1 MTDGDGVTKFVATFH
16 HAPPPAPALLT
27 ELIHWRQQLIS
38 LSVLGQDP
46 ARYDGVGFGNVSCR
60 HPGRPNA
67 FIITGTQTGG
77 MATLSPRDFAVV
89 TAWDWAANTLT
100 AEGGR
105 PPSSEALTHAALYS
119 AAPGICWVLHGH
131 APALWHSA
139 ERHGI
144 PTTPANVAFGT
155 PEMAAGVAALV
166 ANRDGRGLGLPGLLA
181 MGGHEDGVIA
191 YGATAASTGELMVRW
206 TTNLTL

>member
-27 ELIHWRQQLIS
+27 ELIHWRQQLVS

-46 ARYDGVGFGNVSCR
+46 ARYDGV
-60 HPGRPNA
+60 
-67 FIITGTQTGG
+67 
-77 MATLSPRDFAVV
+77 DFAVV
-89 TAWDWAANTLT
+89 TAWDWVANTLT

-144 PTTPANVAFGT
+144 PTTPANVAYGT
-155 PEMAAGVAALV
+155 PAMAAGVAALV
-166 ANRDGRGLGLPGLLA
+166 ANRDGRGPGLPGLLA

-191 YGATAASTGELMVRW
+191 YGATAASTGGLMVRW
-206 TTNLTL
+206 TTNLTF